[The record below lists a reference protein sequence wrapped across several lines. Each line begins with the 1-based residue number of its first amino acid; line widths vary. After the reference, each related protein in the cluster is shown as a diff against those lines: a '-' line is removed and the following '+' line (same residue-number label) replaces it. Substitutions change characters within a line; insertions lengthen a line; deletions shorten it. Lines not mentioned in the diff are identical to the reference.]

1 MISSRKLINKAEEE
15 ELVLEVTADVHG
27 DAVTGT
33 STESSILDILVAWL
47 TLSPPTLS
55 NFLIID
61 SKTFLDHKLLI
72 EPCDTAGRAGAG
84 DHIAAEKKIGVVSE
98 VRVC

>member
-33 STESSILDILVAWL
+33 STESSILDILVAYFVAANL
-47 TLSPPTLS
+47 VKFSD
-55 NFLIID
+55 NIIA

-72 EPCDTAGRAGAG
+72 ESRDTAAEGGPGKGAGAG
-84 DHIAAEKKIGVVSE
+84 ERIAAE
-98 VRVC
+98 